1 MEKAKNNGYN
11 PSYIYVEGP
20 SMPSPFDINVMGRR
34 YIEFSCCNYTRIEEI
49 GAPNDYID
57 GFNIV
62 DGCDDDYLNYYFDI
76 ETGEELKLDNDA
88 LFLPGW
94 EDVAIY
100 YYGDGFYKYDN
111 TTWVEYNKSFDIGKC
126 TIKLIEH
133 YDTPSQYETYRE
145 LKNFVRVDVE
155 TDYGTEVVMFIPRE
169 FIR

>member
-1 MEKAKNNGYN
+1 MRNIKIANESQAERKDTVEIWYLKKGNPFISDELCSKVNAFAENLYESYYTREKLMEKAKNNGYN

-94 EDVAIY
+94 EDVAI
-100 YYGDGFYKYDN
+100 
-111 TTWVEYNKSFDIGKC
+111 
-126 TIKLIEH
+126 
-133 YDTPSQYETYRE
+133 
-145 LKNFVRVDVE
+145 
-155 TDYGTEVVMFIPRE
+155 
-169 FIR
+169 